1 MINQADLFEQI
12 RKGEA
17 AIAKAKAQGR
27 DVAAW
32 ERHLETMKLEAG
44 RFFPGN
50 AQNKAI
56 SCDVDAGEVVA
67 VEIAS
72 TVLDADI
79 WLAFRD
85 DFDAGDGK
93 AIFFANELLMLR
105 TKTPEELRKIHAL
118 KLGPSGLGTKV
129 RQ

>member
-1 MINQADLFEQI
+1 MELSERI
-12 RKGEA
+12 RTGEA

-27 DVAAW
+27 DVTQW
-32 ERHLETMKLEAG
+32 ECRLESLKLEAG

-50 AQNKAI
+50 SQNKAI

-79 WLAFRD
+79 WLAFRS
-85 DFDAGDGK
+85 DFDPGDGK
-93 AIFFANELLMLR
+93 AIFYGHELPVLR
-105 TKTPEELRKIHAL
+105 TKTHEELRAIHKARL
-118 KLGPSGLGTKV
+118 AFGVRSEV

>member
-12 RKGEA
+12 KKGKA

-44 RFFPGN
+44 RLFPGN

-85 DFDAGDGK
+85 DFDPGDGK
-93 AIFFANELLMLR
+93 AIFYGHELPVLR
-105 TKTPEELRKIHAL
+105 TKTPEELRKIYAL

>member
-1 MINQADLFEQI
+1 MTMELSERIKQ
-12 RKGEA
+12 GEA

-27 DVAAW
+27 DVTQW
-32 ERHLETMKLEAG
+32 ECCLESLKLEAG

-79 WLAFRD
+79 WLAFRS
-85 DFDAGDGK
+85 DFDPGDGK
-93 AIFFANELLMLR
+93 AVFYSDELPALR
-105 TKTPEELRKIHAL
+105 TKTPEELRAIHKVKMAF
-118 KLGPSGLGTKV
+118 GHGSKV